1 MADDPRGSFPNPPRP
16 WDCFTDP
23 DTGYPYYYN
32 NDTGESIWEHASAS
46 TPSADPE
53 VSAEEEERARRYA
66 ESRQESY
73 AGLVRRPTAD
83 KGYGQYADP
92 GVAAAAAAAAEPS
105 GRYEGIPSRY
115 SGHYAQSS
123 ASSPTSARA
132 EEEGEGGGLSS
143 SGTISHAMSKDLE
156 RESLIAHAK
165 LTDLGKALGRLLGKL
180 EAGGGAGKG
189 AGGGAGGGSV
199 VPVAVGDYISVRH
212 TAGGGGREERGGRGS
227 WEICRVLDMREDAH
241 GECRVCVELQGAGE
255 EGKNVL
261 WESFESDN
269 IGPFGYDG
277 GGAGGGHTGPT
288 QSRGRGGGGSGGGDA
303 PCDAHMARSGGG
315 GGVTTGPASSSLSS
329 SASYLSSRQGG
340 KEKKVSYSASRPDG
354 PPRKGDGGGAILNIA
369 TGDYVDVYVPSS
381 ASATTSTAAPTTTP
395 TATPTA
401 KGTKFAAVARA
412 GEGGSDDSPGTS
424 GTSGTGGGTAG
435 GDTSSRWVPARV
447 VGRDRKTGAVTVVLM
462 ERGSSYVIFR
472 GRSLTAE
479 SSDAAAYETE
489 GGEGGEDGEG
499 GSEGYSGEGYS
510 GEGYSGGHAVA
521 SPSSPSSPP
530 PSGGWENTLVI
541 AAANVE
547 AHIRPFGSES
557 VPGGGV
563 GAGGTGT
570 GGYEGDVELPLHEVK
585 FRELLASNNLSL
597 HVVRG
602 DGNCL
607 FRAVSHQVYGVDPRD
622 ERHVA
627 LRNQCCDYML
637 APDQR
642 KHFEAF
648 VEGDFDCYVANMRR
662 QHVWGGNVELVA
674 LREVLDRPVQI
685 HSSRAT
691 HCEPAK
697 IDFGAVARSKTAD
710 LTRILQGEGAGGSE
724 GTPRGGAGGTFDVD
738 AYLLRYH
745 VAPLRLAYVGQKKA
759 VKKMRSG
766 EMNESSPSKPCAI
779 SLNVLR
785 ANELEKLYSTST
797 SRVGVEN

>member
-1 MADDPRGSFPNPPRP
+1 
-16 WDCFTDP
+16 
-23 DTGYPYYYN
+23 
-32 NDTGESIWEHASAS
+32 
-46 TPSADPE
+46 
-53 VSAEEEERARRYA
+53 V
-66 ESRQESY
+66 
-73 AGLVRRPTAD
+73 
-83 KGYGQYADP
+83 
-92 GVAAAAAAAAEPS
+92 
-105 GRYEGIPSRY
+105 
-115 SGHYAQSS
+115 
-123 ASSPTSARA
+123 
-132 EEEGEGGGLSS
+132 
-143 SGTISHAMSKDLE
+143 
-156 RESLIAHAK
+156 
-165 LTDLGKALGRLLGKL
+165 
-180 EAGGGAGKG
+180 
-189 AGGGAGGGSV
+189 
-199 VPVAVGDYISVRH
+199 
-212 TAGGGGREERGGRGS
+212 
-227 WEICRVLDMREDAH
+227 
-241 GECRVCVELQGAGE
+241 
-255 EGKNVL
+255 
-261 WESFESDN
+261 
-269 IGPFGYDG
+269 
-277 GGAGGGHTGPT
+277 
-288 QSRGRGGGGSGGGDA
+288 
-303 PCDAHMARSGGG
+303 
-315 GGVTTGPASSSLSS
+315 
-329 SASYLSSRQGG
+329 
-340 KEKKVSYSASRPDG
+340 
-354 PPRKGDGGGAILNIA
+354 DGGGAILNIA
-369 TGDYVDVYVPSS
+369 TGDYVDVYVPPP
-381 ASATTSTAAPTTTP
+381 ASATSTATS

-401 KGTKFAAVARA
+401 TGTKLTAVARA
-412 GEGGSDDSPGTS
+412 SEKASDDSS
-424 GTSGTGGGTAG
+424 GTPGTGGGTAG

-472 GRSLTAE
+472 GRSLTAD

-489 GGEGGEDGEG
+489 GGEGGEG

-510 GEGYSGGHAVA
+510 GEGYSGEGYSGHAVS

-530 PSGGWENTLVI
+530 PPGGWENTLVI

-570 GGYEGDVELPLHEVK
+570 GVYEGGVELPLHEVK

-597 HVVRG
+597 HVVQG

-607 FRAVSHQVYGVDPRD
+607 FRAVSHQIYGVDPRD

-710 LTRILQGEGAGGSE
+710 LTRILQGESAGGGE
-724 GTPRGGAGGTFDVD
+724 GAPRGGAGGAFDVD

-745 VAPLRLAYVGQKKA
+745 VAPLRLAYVGEDA
-759 VKKMRSG
+759 
-766 EMNESSPSKPCAI
+766 
-779 SLNVLR
+779 
-785 ANELEKLYSTST
+785 LE
-797 SRVGVEN
+797 REGVEEDEKWGDE